1 MVSQQD
7 QTPYSE
13 PRTYTGVRVVHKMAS
28 SIVSPLRNT
37 YRYLVRSSL
46 TFYVCSLNCSDEL
59 FVPNWLCIRPT
70 CYCAYTQQR
79 QAHESPVLFYSVV
92 LGLAGPVLAFGVPPI
107 RERMGYRPPEP
118 IPTTYPSTFCLHT
131 VLTLSFF
138 YSRLLGA
145 CSPEPSE
152 TTCAGLRGRG
162 VKGMG
167 RCVQACLFAPT

>member
-13 PRTYTGVRVVHKMAS
+13 PRTYTGVRVVHEMAS
-28 SIVSPLRNT
+28 SIVSPLRNA

-46 TFYVCSLNCSDEL
+46 TFYVRSLNRSDEL
-59 FVPNWLCIRPT
+59 FVPNWFCIRPT

-107 RERMGYRPPEP
+107 RERMGYRPPQP

-138 YSRLLGA
+138 INASLAHVVPNR
-145 CSPEPSE
+145 PRRP
-152 TTCAGLRGRG
+152 
-162 VKGMG
+162 
-167 RCVQACLFAPT
+167 VQGYEDEE